1 MFGNCLILCGT
12 VFAVFSTAVGC
23 KKNDAELMTASS
35 TTSGD
40 PSVSQKYE
48 WCKAS
53 PAAWQG
59 LVEAISQ
66 MEKAGQS
73 SIGGAAGTQ
82 AQPAPLSASVVQLM
96 NNPPSAEPPPCG
108 DVYDRALVDSKQQV
122 QVALEG
128 KSDSVAFGFGGCEIA
143 NSSGVMSITRLSSG
157 HYRIEILG
165 CGGRQHSEIIVSPT
179 QLKSLGGTLLRGV

>member
-1 MFGNCLILCGT
+1 MFGNYWVLCG
-12 VFAVFSTAVGC
+12 AVLAIFSSAVGC
-23 KKNDAELMTASS
+23 KKNDADLMAASS
-35 TTSGD
+35 A
-40 PSVSQKYE
+40 PSVGRESSQKYE

-59 LVEAISQ
+59 LIEAINQ

-73 SIGGAAGTQ
+73 SIGGVAGAQ
-82 AQPAPLSASVVQLM
+82 AQAAPLSASVIQLM
-96 NNPPSAEPPPCG
+96 NNPPAAEPPACG
-108 DVYDRALVDSKQQV
+108 EQYDKALLESKEQV

-128 KSDSVAFGFGGCEIA
+128 KSNSAALGFGGCEIA

-165 CGGRQHSEIIVSPT
+165 CGGRQHSEIIVSPA